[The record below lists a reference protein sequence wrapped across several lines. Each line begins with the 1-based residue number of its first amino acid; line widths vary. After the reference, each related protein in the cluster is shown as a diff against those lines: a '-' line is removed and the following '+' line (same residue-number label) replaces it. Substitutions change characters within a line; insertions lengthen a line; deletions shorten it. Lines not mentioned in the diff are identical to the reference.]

1 MFSWDNVGTIV
12 SVITKGMMWTIIIS
26 ISSIIIGYI
35 VGLCIGFVRARHIRF
50 LQNIGAFYVWI
61 IRSTPV
67 LVQALY
73 IYFVLPKMFGIHLS
87 HEAAGIICISLN
99 AGAYISE
106 IVRGAI
112 LEVPKGQWEAGLSLG
127 MTKAQIV
134 FKLIF
139 PMAFKTSLPALGNQF
154 IITVKDTSIL
164 TIIGVAEM
172 TYQAGQYAS
181 STFEFV
187 ESYTILATFYL
198 ILISVLTFIINV
210 FEQRMGVDAK

>member
-1 MFSWDNVGTIV
+1 MVSWDNVGTIV

-35 VGLCIGFVRARHIRF
+35 VGLCVGFVRARHIRF

>member
-35 VGLCIGFVRARHIRF
+35 VGLCVGFVRARHIRF
-50 LQNIGAFYVWI
+50 LQNIGTFYVWI

>member
-35 VGLCIGFVRARHIRF
+35 VGLCVGFVRARHIRF

-210 FEQRMGVDAK
+210 FELRMGVDEK

>member
-12 SVITKGMMWTIIIS
+12 SVITKGMMWTVIIS

-35 VGLCIGFVRARHIRF
+35 VGLCVGFVRARHIRF

>member
-35 VGLCIGFVRARHIRF
+35 VGLCVGFVRARHIRF

-164 TIIGVAEM
+164 TIIGVVEM

>member
-35 VGLCIGFVRARHIRF
+35 VGLCVGFVRARHIRF

>member
-1 MFSWDNVGTIV
+1 M
-12 SVITKGMMWTIIIS
+12 TIIIS

-35 VGLCIGFVRARHIRF
+35 VGLCVGFVRARHIRF